1 MNTQVFH
8 QLPQQIKGKEN
19 SNFHPNTSRAY
30 LYYSSRKVERSVVLL
45 IRHTTKSPT
54 QLQKLFLTVL
64 TCDPL
69 SLSLSLSLCWHFPFF
84 FSFSVLSF
92 SHCCCCFVFYNI
104 KVKVLCDQT
113 RQEREKD
120 KFEISV
126 GLSTLYSALVF
137 TFFFGKVEKIL

>member
-8 QLPQQIKGKEN
+8 QLPQQIKGKKN
-19 SNFHPNTSRAY
+19 SNFYPNTSRVY
-30 LYYSSRKVERSVVLL
+30 LYYSSRKIERSVVLL

-69 SLSLSLSLCWHFPFF
+69 SLSLSVGIFLF

-92 SHCCCCFVFYNI
+92 SHCCCSFVFYNI

-120 KFEISV
+120 KLEISV

-137 TFFFGKVEKIL
+137 TFFFFGW